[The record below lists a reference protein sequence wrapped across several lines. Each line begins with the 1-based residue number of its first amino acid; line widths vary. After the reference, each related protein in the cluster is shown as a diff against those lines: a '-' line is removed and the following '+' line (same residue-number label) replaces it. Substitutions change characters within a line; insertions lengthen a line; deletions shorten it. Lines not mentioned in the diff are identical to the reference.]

1 MVGSVL
7 LPEPLLPPPEPLLP
21 LPEPGLLPIPE
32 PPHPMMNKTW
42 SATAN
47 EQREERKSLSM
58 RTPDTRMDAA
68 YAAFS
73 A

>member
-7 LPEPLLPPPEPLLP
+7 LPELLPP
-21 LPEPGLLPIPE
+21 LPEPGLLPLPE

-47 EQREERKSLSM
+47 EQREERKSLGM
-58 RTPDTRMDAA
+58 RYSRHANGCALRSFFCLTIFD
-68 YAAFS
+68 
-73 A
+73 